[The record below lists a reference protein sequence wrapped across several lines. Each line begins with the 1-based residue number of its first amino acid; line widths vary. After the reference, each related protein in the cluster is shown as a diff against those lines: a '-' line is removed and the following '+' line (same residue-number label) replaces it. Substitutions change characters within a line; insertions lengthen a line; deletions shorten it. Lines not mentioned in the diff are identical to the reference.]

1 MTVSHYDL
9 PQTLQDEFGG
19 WRSRHIVPLFTFFAE
34 TCFAAFGDRVKYWI
48 TINEIH
54 NYAIK
59 YTNIGCRNP
68 SGLCAPGNSSTWV
81 YTAGHHMLLSHAFAV
96 EVYRTKFQTKQGGK
110 IGIVADAQWY
120 EPYSDNPW
128 DIAAVDRMQAFQVR
142 WVLDPIYYGRYPEML
157 VDRLGD
163 RLPRF
168 SEGEAQ
174 LLRGSVDFL
183 GINHYTTHYAV
194 DQTNSTEQLDSGA
207 ASVGSRGGV
216 PIGPKAGSIW
226 LNIVPFGI
234 QKVLN
239 YIRIQ
244 YNNPIVYI
252 TENGVDED
260 NDPGIPLDVALKDS
274 FRTKYHVDYLSYV
287 NAAIRDGCDVR
298 GYFIWSLLDNFEWD
312 DGLSK
317 RFGLYYV
324 DYDHNQ
330 TRYAKD
336 SAKWFK
342 EFLRPSLRP
351 NHAKS

>member
-1 MTVSHYDL
+1 M
-9 PQTLQDEFGG
+9 P
-19 WRSRHIVPLFTFFAE
+19 
-34 TCFAAFGDRVKYWI
+34 
-48 TINEIH
+48 
-54 NYAIK
+54 
-59 YTNIGCRNP
+59 
-68 SGLCAPGNSSTWV
+68 SSTPTLDV
-81 YTAGHHMLLSHAFAV
+81 GTLRASARLATVVLGCTQLAITCYFHMLL
-96 EVYRTKFQTKQGGK
+96 RLKFIAQNSRQTKQGGK

-287 NAAIRDGCDVR
+287 NAAIR
-298 GYFIWSLLDNFEWD
+298 Y
-312 DGLSK
+312 
-317 RFGLYYV
+317 YYV
-324 DYDHNQ
+324 ISSVLNLLS
-330 TRYAKD
+330 TC
-336 SAKWFK
+336 
-342 EFLRPSLRP
+342 
-351 NHAKS
+351 